1 MNMICFS
8 NHSLINI
15 GTKSIDFSD
24 NEVHVFKS
32 GCFSLECIPEEVGQI
47 VVWEWVVLNQK
58 CAFLVESLKQEF
70 VGIGHLRM
78 AVGLSSESWW
88 NVPEAD
94 VSSHWLVHHGEGFWS
109 LLDLFGQV
117 DGFVKSCFSH
127 FNVSGMAVLLE
138 AEPQF

>member
-1 MNMICFS
+1 MNTFCSS
-8 NHSLINI
+8 NQSLINI

-24 NEVHVFKS
+24 NVVHVFKS
-32 GCFSLECIPEEVGQI
+32 GCLTLKCIPKEVGQV

-58 CAFLVESLKQEF
+58 CSFLVESFEQKF

-78 AVGLSSESWW
+78 TEGLSSESWW
-88 NVPEAD
+88 NIPKAD
-94 VSSHWLVHHGEGFWS
+94 VGSHWFVDHGEGFWS

-117 DGFVKSCFSH
+117 DGFVEGCFSH
-127 FNVSGMAVLLE
+127 LDVSGMAVLLE